1 MRSFRRSICLVSF
14 ALTLALASQ
23 VEAAWLKVAWDPP
36 SDTLTAGYTV
46 FYGTTPGAYTSQV
59 NAGMVT
65 EYTVEGLVEGTTY
78 YFAIQAYG
86 SNGEFSALS
95 ANTEGTTPAKKGG
108 TKGKGGTTRSK
119 PGKGKP
125 SANIVD
131 DSSIE
136 IEWLS
141 ETGDVAS
148 DSSPAMAAQSAT
160 AGVTSYRVEVGVLP
174 GETSYSAV
182 TGALAARF
190 DMADLPADT
199 YFIRVRSIVGAN
211 YGPPSEEVSVWP
223 GLPVPPGPPANPG
236 SATVACVAAPNAPRQ
251 LRANAKGAA
260 VGLNWQRGS
269 GEAPTGFFLQVGT
282 MPGLQN
288 ILTAQ
293 FEGNARGVTALAANA
308 AYALRLSAVNNCGAS
323 LWAPETMLYVGVEP
337 LPGMPQGLSQT
348 VSDGLVTLTWAPPV
362 TGGAVTRYLI
372 EATTPGGP
380 FAYDTGTTV
389 TAFSNANTPPGQYL
403 VTVRAGNAT
412 GFGVASTPVVV
423 VVP

>member
-65 EYTVEGLVEGTTY
+65 EYTVEGLVAGTTY

-95 ANTEGTTPAKKGG
+95 AITEGTTPAKTGG

-199 YFIRVRSIVGAN
+199 YFIRVRSRGTRKYRRADSADSEDRAPHYGA
-211 YGPPSEEVSVWP
+211 GR
-223 GLPVPPGPPANPG
+223 
-236 SATVACVAAPNAPRQ
+236 T
-251 LRANAKGAA
+251 
-260 VGLNWQRGS
+260 GS
-269 GEAPTGFFLQVGT
+269 GRSIAATR
-282 MPGLQN
+282 
-288 ILTAQ
+288 TARSRT
-293 FEGNARGVTALAANA
+293 AR
-308 AYALRLSAVNNCGAS
+308 R
-323 LWAPETMLYVGVEP
+323 
-337 LPGMPQGLSQT
+337 
-348 VSDGLVTLTWAPPV
+348 
-362 TGGAVTRYLI
+362 
-372 EATTPGGP
+372 
-380 FAYDTGTTV
+380 
-389 TAFSNANTPPGQYL
+389 QYSRR
-403 VTVRAGNAT
+403 RAGCCWRFDGQSGAHHW
-412 GFGVASTPVVV
+412 
-423 VVP
+423 